1 MILVRAA
8 ADDQHPETDC
18 RLSADWSGME
28 VLLSP
33 TAAPAQL
40 QDAIATAVKHR
51 LPLVIPRLTRAE
63 LGRVVIRIARVAP
76 EMGVAAVVVSTSG
89 DPCTTR
95 ATFTPLSFRQRIRPA
110 IWSRFHRL
118 PDLTTTWGLTY
129 HPNQEGASR

>member
-28 VLLSP
+28 VLISP

-63 LGRVVIRIARVAP
+63 LGRVVIRIARLAP
-76 EMGVAAVVVSTSG
+76 EMGCG
-89 DPCTTR
+89 R
-95 ATFTPLSFRQRIRPA
+95 RGRQHQR
-110 IWSRFHRL
+110 
-118 PDLTTTWGLTY
+118 
-129 HPNQEGASR
+129 